1 MDIYEIG
8 HFRGLQDFPILAV
21 PKLPNVLRNYMNSLS
36 ESALRCN
43 DLILFIAS
51 LALGDHTGEAYS
63 NNGSTIL

>member
-43 DLILFIAS
+43 DLILFIAF